1 MADGKLVK
9 FIKGNVVSTLF
20 IAGTIL
26 TSGAIINLIQ
36 VLLHVLVKPF
46 NRDLFHKL
54 MYYVCWTWLAQI
66 IFIADYWSNSEL
78 ILYCK
83 PEDFKLLG
91 KEHNFSLMNHCYEI
105 DWLYGWAVIDRF
117 ATLGHSRGFIKN
129 GIKYIPIAG
138 WFFKLA
144 EHIFLERDF
153 EKDKEVIEKQIQ
165 YTLEINEPAWPVM
178 TAEGTRFTKEKHD
191 ASVQFAKERN
201 LVPLKHHL
209 IPRAKG
215 FVTCVPI
222 LKKYK
227 CPSILNIQIAFD
239 KDAEVKPSL
248 GNLLQ
253 GKKVVG
259 HMYIERIPMEEVE
272 ATSEYLQKIYQIKD
286 ELQDSFIKYGN
297 FTEGRNQEPLKP
309 IKMEPRLCVLINSIC
324 WNTLNVTMLLY
335 YAINLIAKGKLL
347 LFITVFGGIV
357 ALFYLMTLNMLNASS
372 VAKGS
377 QYGKAK

>member
-1 MADGKLVK
+1 
-9 FIKGNVVSTLF
+9 
-20 IAGTIL
+20 
-26 TSGAIINLIQ
+26 
-36 VLLHVLVKPF
+36 
-46 NRDLFHKL
+46 
-54 MYYVCWTWLAQI
+54 
-66 IFIADYWSNSEL
+66 
-78 ILYCK
+78 
-83 PEDFKLLG
+83 
-91 KEHNFSLMNHCYEI
+91 
-105 DWLYGWAVIDRF
+105 
-117 ATLGHSRGFIKN
+117 
-129 GIKYIPIAG
+129 
-138 WFFKLA
+138 
-144 EHIFLERDF
+144 
-153 EKDKEVIEKQIQ
+153 
-165 YTLEINEPAWPVM
+165 M

-357 ALFYLMTLNMLNASS
+357 ALCKFYYL
-372 VAKGS
+372 
-377 QYGKAK
+377 